1 MSHQK
6 NMEKTNRTSFA
17 DTWFYKHVV
26 DNKFVSVLCI
36 SLLLFLTIFVFT
48 KIAHVFEPLG
58 LAFSIIAPP
67 VVFAV
72 LLYYLLNP
80 MVDWLEK
87 KRVNRKLAI
96 LLVFLG
102 ILLILTL
109 SVLFLLPGIREQLNE
124 LIIALPRITE
134 TILIQLEELLYTDW
148 LTQLYQEIQ
157 ATNLIERLTEQLT
170 NIFSVTLGSLGSLI
184 GVITQVTITLVTLPF
199 VLYYMLADKDRFK
212 TSLLKITP
220 VRARP
225 ILNEFI
231 RRASKQVG
239 SYVRGQLL
247 VALFVGIIFY
257 MGYRIINLEYAL
269 ILSIAA
275 GVLNLVPYLGS
286 IIASVAALIIGAFV
300 SPLKFVQ
307 VILVIIV
314 EQTIEGRVLSPLI
327 LGNELDIHPLV
338 ILFLLL
344 ISGSVFGFMGLVLA
358 IPGFAVLKVV
368 WDMFFDWLRS
378 NTTLY
383 SEPDQKTQDNVE

>member
-1 MSHQK
+1 MNNQENLKKSRK
-6 NMEKTNRTSFA
+6 APIT
-17 DTWFYKHVV
+17 DTWFWKYVV
-26 DNKFVSVLCI
+26 DNKFVSILII
-36 SLLLFLTIFVFT
+36 SLILFLTIFVFT
-48 KIAHVFEPLG
+48 KIAHIFEPLG
-58 LAFSIIAPP
+58 LAFDIIAPP

-80 MVDWLEK
+80 IVEWLVS
-87 KRVNRKLAI
+87 KRLGRKLSI

-102 ILLILTL
+102 ILLIITL
-109 SVLFLLPGIREQLNE
+109 SILFLIPGIQKQLNE
-124 LIIALPRITE
+124 LIIAFPRITE
-134 TILIQLEELLYTDW
+134 TVLRQVEELLYTDW

-157 ATNLIERLTEQLT
+157 ATNLIERLTEQIT
-170 NIFSVTLGSLGSLI
+170 NLFSVTLDSLGSII
-184 GVITQVTITLVTLPF
+184 GVITRVTITVVTLPF

-212 TSLLKITP
+212 RGLFKVTP
-220 VRARP
+220 TRVRP

-231 RRASKQVG
+231 IRASKQVG

-257 MGYRIINLEYAL
+257 FGYRIIDLEYAL
-269 ILSIAA
+269 ILSIAG

-286 IIASVAALIIGAFV
+286 IIASGAALIIGAFV
-300 SPLKFVQ
+300 SPLKFIQ
-307 VILVIIV
+307 VLIVIVV

-327 LGNELDIHPLV
+327 LGNELDIHPLA

-368 WDMFFDWLRS
+368 WDLFFEWLQR
-378 NTTLY
+378 NTELY
-383 SEPDQKTQDNVE
+383 DEASPATNENVE

>member
-184 GVITQVTITLVTLPF
+184 GVITQVIITLVTLPF

-212 TSLLKITP
+212 TSLLEITP

>member
-184 GVITQVTITLVTLPF
+184 GVITQVIITLVTLPF

>member
-17 DTWFYKHVV
+17 ATWFYKHVV

-212 TSLLKITP
+212 TSLLEITP

-314 EQTIEGRVLSPLI
+314 E
-327 LGNELDIHPLV
+327 
-338 ILFLLL
+338 
-344 ISGSVFGFMGLVLA
+344 
-358 IPGFAVLKVV
+358 
-368 WDMFFDWLRS
+368 
-378 NTTLY
+378 
-383 SEPDQKTQDNVE
+383 